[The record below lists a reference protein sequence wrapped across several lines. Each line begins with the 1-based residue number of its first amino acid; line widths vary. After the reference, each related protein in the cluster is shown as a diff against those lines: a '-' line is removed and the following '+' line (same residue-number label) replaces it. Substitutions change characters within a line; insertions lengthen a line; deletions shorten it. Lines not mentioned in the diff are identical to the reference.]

1 MSQNERKQNRIN
13 RIIDDAAD
21 ALKAEGVKFFI
32 GVVDRQPD
40 ESGGGKAYA
49 SSDVTG
55 DDMGLILE
63 MALSGKQDL
72 VNLGI
77 WIGKLIMARGMPAKN
92 KERPQ

>member
-13 RIIDDAAD
+13 QIIDNAAE
-21 ALKAEGVKFFI
+21 ALKEEGVKFFI

-40 ESGGGKAYA
+40 DPSGGRAYA

-55 DDMGLILE
+55 DDMCLILD
-63 MALSGKQDL
+63 MVLRTKQDL

-77 WIGKLIMARGMPAKN
+77 WVGRLIMARGMPAKK
-92 KERPQ
+92 KEKT